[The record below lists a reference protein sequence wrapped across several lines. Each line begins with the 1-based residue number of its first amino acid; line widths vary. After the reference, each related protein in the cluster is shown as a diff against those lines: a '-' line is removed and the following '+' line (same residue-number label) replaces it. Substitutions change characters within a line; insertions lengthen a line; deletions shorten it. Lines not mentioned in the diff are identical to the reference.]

1 MEIWIVNGEDIGIEL
16 TGKYTR
22 MIRIY
27 LICLLAVI
35 LTYAIEMIIKH
46 HWQEWYLFVPA
57 LILMLIWLPLYSKPI
72 KVEVRSGRLYL
83 RNKEIDVTWRIHQ
96 VKRQNENMIT
106 IRFNFLYQ
114 LNIMGDQEQIDQ
126 VEEQLKHYK

>member
-1 MEIWIVNGEDIGIEL
+1 MNGEDIGIEL

>member
-1 MEIWIVNGEDIGIEL
+1 MHYRIDYNWYGDQFRLEYMVLILLEII
-16 TGKYTR
+16 
-22 MIRIY
+22 
-27 LICLLAVI
+27 
-35 LTYAIEMIIKH
+35 
-46 HWQEWYLFVPA
+46 LFV
-57 LILMLIWLPLYSKPI
+57 LWLYLASRSI
-72 KVEVRSGRLYL
+72 KVEIRSGRLYL